1 MYLII
6 WILFSAWS
14 MESLPQDKKI
24 GISYMSL
31 GKLDKLG
38 MVFPQPRVVVI
49 PEHFTVTL
57 QLSFVSDQYIYCLK
71 LKRRSKID
79 LPNLTFSRVE
89 SETQLFFFLALVKYW
104 QYILHAYLIIVRWW
118 SCGMSF
124 FVPQF
129 VCFLSI
135 AWKRFKKKK
144 KKKAFLLAFMV
155 WAAWIPRTWIR
166 DYFNRHLP
174 TIYLAFMIMFMLGIA
189 FIFII
194 L

>member
-1 MYLII
+1 MLWVLNRRAHGDQGASNEYPQHMFSSRNKKQNMYLII

-124 FVPQF
+124 FCPPICMF
-129 VCFLSI
+129 SEHCL
-135 AWKRFKKKK
+135 KK
-144 KKKAFLLAFMV
+144 
-155 WAAWIPRTWIR
+155 I
-166 DYFNRHLP
+166 
-174 TIYLAFMIMFMLGIA
+174 
-189 FIFII
+189 
-194 L
+194 